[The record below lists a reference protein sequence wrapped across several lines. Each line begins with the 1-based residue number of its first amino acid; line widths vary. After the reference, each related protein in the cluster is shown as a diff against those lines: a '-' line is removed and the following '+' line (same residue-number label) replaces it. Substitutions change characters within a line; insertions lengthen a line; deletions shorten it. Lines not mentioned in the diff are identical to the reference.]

1 MAGLTGP
8 IGLLRSLR
16 LAESVQQERSH
27 RLSDPRTAENA
38 GRLSVGD
45 PSPAHPF
52 AVRMKDVRKTFR
64 AAGPQAR
71 PALDDVNLDIKA
83 GERVVLCG
91 PSGSGKSTLLR
102 CVNALETPDSGEVW
116 VWDQDITRLK
126 GRRLYAARAMIGMV
140 FQHFE
145 LYPHLS
151 ALQNITLAPRR
162 ILRLSGDEAAGR
174 ALELLAQMGLRD
186 YADRYPDQLSGGQR
200 QRVAIARALAM
211 NPRIMLFD
219 EATSALDPEM
229 VREVLDVMRDLAAHG
244 MTMLIV
250 THEMGF
256 AREVGDTVVFM
267 DAGRIVEKGRGDEVL
282 VNPREE
288 RTRIFLE
295 RVLAH

>member
-1 MAGLTGP
+1 M
-8 IGLLRSLR
+8 RS
-16 LAESVQQERSH
+16 
-27 RLSDPRTAENA
+27 
-38 GRLSVGD
+38 
-45 PSPAHPF
+45 
-52 AVRMKDVRKTFR
+52 VRKTFR
-64 AAGPQAR
+64 SAGPQML
-71 PALDDVNLDIKA
+71 PALDNVDLDIKT
-83 GERVVLCG
+83 GERVVICG

-102 CVNALETPDSGEVW
+102 CVNALESPDSGEVR
-116 VWDQDITRLK
+116 VWGVDITKLQ
-126 GRRLYAARAMIGMV
+126 GRRLYAARATTGMV

-151 ALQNITLAPRR
+151 ALENITLAPRR
-162 ILRLSGDEAAGR
+162 ILRQSRDEAGAR
-174 ALELLAQMGLRD
+174 ALDLLGQMGLSE

-211 NPRIMLFD
+211 DPRIMLFD

-229 VREVLDVMRDLAAHG
+229 VREVLDVMRELAAAG

-267 DAGRIVEKGRGDEVL
+267 DAGRIVEMGKGSEVL

-288 RTRIFLE
+288 RTRLFLD